1 MPRSAHEHPLYRFSS
16 VSRPVDPSFP
26 SNKAIVVVCALVL
39 VASSL
44 WGWVEHGTVGQA
56 ALVGLTGAVL
66 AFLSWALGRELD
78 PDVNAT
84 AFVVVASTLGAWI
97 VFDDA
102 GLVPL
107 VVALAT
113 SRVVNRTVGP
123 PAKLSDQVGV
133 LAIIGVVVLVAGRW
147 SLGIA
152 GAAAF
157 ALDAVLS
164 NGRRRSWVFAIACLG
179 FVAGEWVRLG
189 TPLGTLSQ
197 PAVIGVLAVGFI
209 IAVITLPAPKSS
221 CDLPGHHLDRR
232 RVQAG
237 MVVTLIV
244 ALGLQLETTAG
255 LAAPTLLAVLVGTI
269 IGRAWPR
276 P

>member
-1 MPRSAHEHPLYRFSS
+1 MPRPVHEHPLYRFSF
-16 VSRPVDPSFP
+16 VSRPVDPRFP
-26 SNKAIVVVCALVL
+26 SNKAILVVCVLVL
-39 VASSL
+39 VGGGV
-44 WGWVEHGTVGQA
+44 WGWIEHETVGPA
-56 ALVGLTGAVL
+56 ALTGVTGALL
-66 AFLSWALGRELD
+66 AFVSWALGRELD

-84 AFVVVASTLGAWI
+84 AFVVVASTLGAWA
-97 VFDDA
+97 VFEDS

-123 PAKLSDQVGV
+123 PAKLSDEVGV

-157 ALDAVLS
+157 AFDAVLS
-164 NGRRRSWVFAIACLG
+164 NGRRRSWLFAIASLA
-179 FVAGEWVRLG
+179 FAAGEWVRRG
-189 TPLGTLSQ
+189 TPLGPLSH
-197 PAVIGVLAVGFI
+197 PALIGALVVGFI

-221 CDLPGHHLDRR
+221 CDLPGHRLDRR

-237 MVVTLIV
+237 MLVTLIV
-244 ALGLQLETTAG
+244 ALGLQLETTAE
-255 LAAPTLLAVLVGTI
+255 LAAPTLLAVLVGTM
-269 IGRAWPR
+269 IGRVWPR